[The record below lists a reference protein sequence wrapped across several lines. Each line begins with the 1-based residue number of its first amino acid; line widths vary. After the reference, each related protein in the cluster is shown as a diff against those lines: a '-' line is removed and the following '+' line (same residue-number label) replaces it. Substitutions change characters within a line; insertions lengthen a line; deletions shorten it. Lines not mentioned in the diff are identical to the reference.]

1 MVKLK
6 AKDAYVLGRVAQY
19 KGLSTADRLEILKG
33 VTSPEARQIGN
44 VIIHGRYKSTNAGS
58 VKIRNAAKRIRDW
71 ASSNRVFVYAEAERK
86 R

>member
-6 AKDAYVLGRVAQY
+6 AKDAYILGRVAQY
-19 KGLSTADRLEILKG
+19 KRLSIADRLAILKG

-44 VIIHGRYKSTNAGS
+44 VIIHGRYKSANAGS
-58 VKIRNAAKRIRDW
+58 AKVRNAAERIRDW
-71 ASSNRVFVYAEAERK
+71 ANSNRVVPTTAENK